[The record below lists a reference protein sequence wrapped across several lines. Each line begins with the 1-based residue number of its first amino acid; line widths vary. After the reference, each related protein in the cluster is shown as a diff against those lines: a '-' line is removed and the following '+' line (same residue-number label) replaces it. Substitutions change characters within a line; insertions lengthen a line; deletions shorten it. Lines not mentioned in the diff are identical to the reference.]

1 MVNYSAK
8 FSFGRLIC
16 FAALLLFSCNDG
28 AFISPGIR
36 SNMYLKERLRSY
48 NLLSHKYSVKVIT
61 LTSGNIEQIK
71 QDINNFTDTKVTQT
85 QFEKMFEVD
94 LKSKVGFLI
103 IVSNS
108 RNMDWES
115 QSSIKDLKINSSI
128 DGCLPI
134 EKIEYPYNFIVFDRL
149 GAGPYQQQIFSYP
162 KYPVEK
168 YQWQLVPT
176 ASNVDIWTKETTR
189 SLVFFSDTCLR
200 SGPPP
205 QLKVDLFK
213 KESEKISYFFSF

>member
-1 MVNYSAK
+1 MY
-8 FSFGRLIC
+8 FI
-16 FAALLLFSCNDG
+16 ALLLFSCNDG

-36 SNMYLKERLRSY
+36 SNMYLKESLRPY
-48 NLLSHKYSVKVIT
+48 NLLSHKYSVKVIK
-61 LTSGNIEQIK
+61 LTSENIEQIK
-71 QDINNFTDTKVTQT
+71 QDINNFTDTKVTQA
-85 QFEKMFEVD
+85 QLEKMFEVD

-108 RNMDWES
+108 QNKDWES
-115 QSSIKDLKINSSI
+115 QSFAKDLKINSSI
-128 DGCLPI
+128 EDCLPI

-176 ASNVDIWTKETTR
+176 ASNVDIRTKETIR
-189 SLVFFSDTCLR
+189 NIVFFSNACLR
-200 SGPPP
+200 KGLYH

-213 KESEKISYFFSF
+213 KDSEKISYFFSI